1 MFDLVKHLNT
11 TPVIALVGATN
22 DSTKFGNTI
31 LRDLVRKGYT
41 VRPVNPKATNVEGI
55 PAFKDLASALTA
67 GEIGLVVYVIPPKL
81 TRQSLEEA
89 LALSLKNVWIQPG
102 AGNEDVRQFLDSNG
116 FQYLMHACVMV
127 EARVA

>member
-11 TPVIALVGATN
+11 NPVIALVGATN

-41 VRPVNPKATNVEGI
+41 VRPVNPKATAVEGI
-55 PAFKDLASALTA
+55 PAFRDLKAAADA

-81 TRQSLEEA
+81 TLQSLREA
-89 LALSLKNVWIQPG
+89 NALSLKKIWIQPG
-102 AGNEDVRQFLDSNG
+102 AGDESVREFLDSNG
-116 FQYLMHACVMV
+116 FEYLMDACVMV
-127 EARVA
+127 ESRA